1 MRPLRHAMNLPS
13 PPDANAH
20 VPSPCI
26 GVCRMD
32 PADRWCVGCLRSRD
46 EIGQWGQMTSREKLA
61 LWADIT
67 QHRAALATVPMA
79 AEPDA

>member
-1 MRPLRHAMNLPS
+1 MNRPT
-13 PPDANAH
+13 PPGTTPP

-32 PADRWCVGCLRSRD
+32 AADRWCVGCLRSRE
-46 EIGQWGQMTSREKLA
+46 EIGHWSQMTDREKLA

-67 QHRAALATVPMA
+67 HHRAARTAMPKA
-79 AEPDA
+79 PEPDA

>member
-1 MRPLRHAMNLPS
+1 MTLS
-13 PPDANAH
+13 TPPDPDTSVH

-32 PADRWCVGCLRSRD
+32 RADRWCVGCLRSRE
-46 EIGQWGQMTSREKLA
+46 EIGQWGRMTDREKRA

-67 QHRAALATVPMA
+67 QRRTVLTTPPTA